1 MQRTDFREIWNLI
14 KDEHT
19 AVLVT
24 IGKDGGLDS
33 RPMGCVQKE
42 FDGTLWLLTFKDTL
56 KILEIYEN
64 QQTLISYVRPANCEF
79 ISIGGRVRIVD
90 DPSQVRSLWSEGF
103 RVWFP
108 DGPDSPNIALLAVD
122 VEVARML
129 DQASIAINICL
140 LLFAGA
146 DHRKI
151 SFTIANCQATNS
163 PRLSSTAAE

>member
-1 MQRTDFREIWNLI
+1 
-14 KDEHT
+14 
-19 AVLVT
+19 
-24 IGKDGGLDS
+24 

-42 FDGTLWLLTFKDTL
+42 FDGTLWFLTFKDTL

-64 QQTLISYVRPANCEF
+64 QQALISYVRPASYEF

-122 VEVARML
+122 VEVARMWTKP
-129 DQASIAINICL
+129 ASSLTYAYYYLRARITGKSPSPSQIA
-140 LLFAGA
+140 
-146 DHRKI
+146 KQQ
-151 SFTIANCQATNS
+151 TIRA
-163 PRLSSTAAE
+163 